1 MKYRNLGRSGLQ
13 ISELSFG
20 SWITFGNQIDDSI
33 SRDLMVEA
41 YDAGIN
47 FFDNAEVYA
56 DGRSEQVMGK
66 IIKQLG
72 WSRDSYILSSKV
84 YFGAGGKR
92 PTQKGLNRKHIV
104 EACNDALRRLQVE
117 YLDLYFCHRP
127 DKLTP
132 IEETV
137 FTMHNLIQQGKILY
151 WGTSEWSG
159 VEIMEAHRVA
169 YANHLIG
176 PVMEQPQYNMLHRD
190 KVEVEY
196 HSIYKTLG
204 LGTTIWSPLAS
215 GILTGKYSKGIS
227 EDYRLN
233 LGELSWLKEKNV
245 VEDKLRKADRIVE
258 LAKELGCSSAQLS
271 LAWCLKNPNVSSV
284 ILGASRLSQLRENLM
299 CLDYVDLLS
308 PEVLERIEGIL
319 QNKPAL
325 PPF

>member
-1 MKYRNLGRSGLQ
+1 
-13 ISELSFG
+13 
-20 SWITFGNQIDDSI
+20 
-33 SRDLMVEA
+33 
-41 YDAGIN
+41 
-47 FFDNAEVYA
+47 
-56 DGRSEQVMGK
+56 
-66 IIKQLG
+66 
-72 WSRDSYILSSKV
+72 
-84 YFGAGGKR
+84 
-92 PTQKGLNRKHIV
+92 
-104 EACNDALRRLQVE
+104 
-117 YLDLYFCHRP
+117 
-127 DKLTP
+127 
-132 IEETV
+132 
-137 FTMHNLIQQGKILY
+137 
-151 WGTSEWSG
+151 
-159 VEIMEAHRVA
+159 MEAHRVA
-169 YANHLIG
+169 SANHLIG

-271 LAWCLKNPNVSSV
+271 LAWCLNNPNVSSL